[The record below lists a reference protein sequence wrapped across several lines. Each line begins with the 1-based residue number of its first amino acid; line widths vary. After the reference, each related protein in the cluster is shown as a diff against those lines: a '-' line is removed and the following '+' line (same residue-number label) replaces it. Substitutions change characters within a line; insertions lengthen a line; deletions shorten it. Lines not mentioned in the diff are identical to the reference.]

1 MSFLD
6 KLKCI
11 VLPVPSNVAVLAHFS
26 VVEKHSGHDDRV
38 EDEASNQVKE
48 QVQRNNCT
56 PHREKIIEKQTHN
69 RARRKHKQNNLEDAH
84 LFLVQLEFVRKH
96 NHQEAI
102 ESQKE
107 GTEHCAASKNI

>member
-1 MSFLD
+1 M
-6 KLKCI
+6 
-11 VLPVPSNVAVLAHFS
+11 VPVFSNVAVLVHFS

-48 QVQRNNCT
+48 QVQRNNQT
-56 PHREKIIEKQTHN
+56 PNSVKVVKEQTHN

-107 GTEHCAASKNI
+107 GP